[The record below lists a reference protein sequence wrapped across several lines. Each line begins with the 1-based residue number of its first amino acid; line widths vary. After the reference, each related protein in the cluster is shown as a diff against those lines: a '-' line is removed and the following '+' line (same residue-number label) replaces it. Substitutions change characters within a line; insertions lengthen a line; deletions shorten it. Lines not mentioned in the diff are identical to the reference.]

1 VCRVA
6 EIWSQTIFA
15 GWGVRPRAVLD
26 TKDLVSETVPHLG
39 PRDFLAWNQFEWTRG
54 QMIAAQL
61 GPLQRQRALRRMRDE
76 TFDIVVVG
84 GGVTGAGIALDAA
97 TRGLSVALL
106 EKRDWAAGTSSR
118 SGKLI
123 HGGVR
128 YLEQLNF
135 GLVREA
141 LRERALML
149 TKLAPHLVRPIRFL
163 YPLQH
168 RVLERPYVG
177 AGLLLYD
184 TIGGAGAVPRHRHL
198 SKRAARTLAPALR
211 EDALTG
217 ALTFY
222 DAQVD
227 DSRHTLTLVRT
238 AATYG
243 AVVASAAKVVAFRR
257 DGERITGVRV
267 RDVEDGGEFDVWA
280 RHVINATGVWT
291 DETQE
296 LVGGRGK
303 FQVRASKGVH
313 ILVPKDRID
322 SETSLLVRAEDSVL
336 IVRSWGNQWLIG
348 TTDTDWNLD
357 LDHPAANA
365 NDIEYLL
372 RNVNRLIDPPL
383 GHDDVQGVY
392 AGLRPLL
399 AGESDATS
407 RLSREH
413 AVASPMPGLTVIAGG
428 KYTTYRVMA
437 KDAVDEAVRDL
448 GGTVP
453 ASGTEDVPL
462 VGAEGYHSLWN
473 SRQRLA
479 TETGLDVSTIEHLLH
494 RYGSLIDELLAV
506 VQQHPDLAQPLE
518 GTNYLR
524 VEARYAASHEGALHL
539 EDVLTRRTHLS
550 FETHDRGLHAAERI
564 ADVMGDV
571 LGWDAGG
578 KVAEVEMYRR
588 RVEAER
594 ESQLQ
599 PDDASADAVRRVIRD
614 PRLIAGA

>member
-1 VCRVA
+1 MY
-6 EIWSQTIFA
+6 W
-15 GWGVRPRAVLD
+15 
-26 TKDLVSETVPHLG
+26 VPVE
-39 PRDFLAWNQFEWTRG
+39 RTRG

-61 GPLQRQRALRRMRDE
+61 GPLQRQQALQRMRNE
-76 TFDIVVVG
+76 TFDMVVVG

-106 EKRDWAAGTSSR
+106 EKRDWASGTSSR

-123 HGGVR
+123 HGGLR

-141 LRERALML
+141 LHERALL
-149 TKLAPHLVRPIRFL
+149 LNKLAPHLVRPIRFL

-168 RVLERPYVG
+168 RLWERPYVG

-184 TIGGAGAVPRHRHL
+184 SIGGAGAVPRHRHL
-198 SKRAARTLAPALR
+198 SKRAALALAPALR
-211 EDALTG
+211 DDALAG

-243 AVVASAAKVVAFRR
+243 AVVASAVKVVGFLR
-257 DGERITGVRV
+257 DDDRITGVRV
-267 RDVEDGGEFDVWA
+267 RDVESSSEFQVRA
-280 RHVINATGVWT
+280 HNVINAAGVWT
-291 DETQE
+291 DEIQE
-296 LVGGRGK
+296 LAGGQGK

-313 ILVPKDRID
+313 ILVPRDRID
-322 SETSLLVRAEDSVL
+322 SETSLLVRAGDSVL

-357 LDHPAANA
+357 LAHPAANA
-365 NDIEYLL
+365 NDINYLL
-372 RNVNRLIDPPL
+372 RTVNRLIDPPL
-383 GHDDVQGVY
+383 GHDDVVGVY

-428 KYTTYRVMA
+428 KYTTYRIMA
-437 KDAVDEAVRDL
+437 QDAVDEALRDL
-448 GGTVP
+448 NGNVP
-453 ASGTEDVPL
+453 PSSTDDVPL
-462 VGAEGYHSLWN
+462 LGAEGHQSLWN
-473 SRQRLA
+473 SRQRMA
-479 TETGLDVSTIEHLLH
+479 AETGLDVATVEHLLH
-494 RYGSLIDELLAV
+494 RYGSLIDELLDIIRRKPELGRRIA
-506 VQQHPDLAQPLE
+506 
-518 GTNYLR
+518 GTEYLR
-524 VEARYAASHEGALHL
+524 VEAHYAASHEGALHL

-550 FETHDRGLHAAERI
+550 FETHDRGAAAAEQI
-564 ADVMGDV
+564 ADLMGDV
-571 LGWDAGG
+571 LGWDASV
-578 KVAEVEMYRR
+578 KAAEVAMYRR

-599 PDDASADAVRRVIRD
+599 PDDVSADAVRRVIRD
-614 PRLIAGA
+614 PRLVAGA